1 MRRITVRQTTSTA
14 AVAALGF
21 AFLLAWALGVAPFSP
36 QEARGQD
43 TDIAPSVVV
52 WPGVGELHSGSS
64 FAIMGAGFE
73 PGQEV
78 HVLLQTSI
86 GRGFTG
92 GVVNDITENVNPPIE
107 MIDETGNFAASFD
120 MGRFER
126 VLSEGVI
133 GLTVTDADFTPLA
146 SAPVA
151 MCDPS
156 WPFASRGLPARRSRL
171 RRGPGRPAP
180 NDLLRWF
187 LRVPRAPGNLGRRLS
202 RHATREQRRASDA
215 GPSRASENM
224 RPNPHWRECVG
235 VEPTPD

>member
-1 MRRITVRQTTSTA
+1 MRRITVRQTTSAA

-43 TDIAPSVVV
+43 TDIAPSVIV

-126 VLSEGVI
+126 VLAEGVI
-133 GLTVTDADFTPLA
+133 GLTFTDADFTPLA

-156 WPFASRGLPARRSRL
+156 GRSRVEAYP
-171 RRGPGRPAP
+171 RGAPDYAANPDDPRP
-180 NDLLRWF
+180 
-187 LRVPRAPGNLGRRLS
+187 
-202 RHATREQRRASDA
+202 TTYCA
-215 GPSRASENM
+215 GFFEYPERPETSE
-224 RPNPHWRECVG
+224 G
-235 VEPTPD
+235 G